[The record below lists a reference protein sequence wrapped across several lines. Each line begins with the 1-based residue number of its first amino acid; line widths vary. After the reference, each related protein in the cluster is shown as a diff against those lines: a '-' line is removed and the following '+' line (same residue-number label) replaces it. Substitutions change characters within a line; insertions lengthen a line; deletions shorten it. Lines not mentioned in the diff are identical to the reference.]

1 VLVLE
6 TERLALR
13 ELTLDDAAF
22 MLGLLNEPS
31 FLEHIGDKGVRTEAD
46 AREHIRTGP
55 VASYDAH
62 GFGLYLVSL
71 RDTGEPIGT
80 CGLLKRDALEDVDL
94 GFALRPEFWSQG
106 YAFEAASAVIA
117 YARDTLGLSRIVAIV
132 SPDNAA
138 SIGLLERLGLAFEK
152 CTRLSETA
160 PEVRLFA
167 MDLGRQVFT

>member
-1 VLVLE
+1 MLVLE

-13 ELTLDDAAF
+13 RLTLDDAAF

-31 FLEHIGDKGVRTEAD
+31 FLQNIGDKGVRTEAD

-80 CGLLKRDALEDVDL
+80 CGLLTRDALDDVDV

-106 YAFEAASAVIA
+106 YAFESASAVIA
-117 YARDTLGLSRIVAIV
+117 YARNTLGLSRIAAIV
-132 SPDNAA
+132 SPDNTA
-138 SIGLLERLGLAFEK
+138 SIGLLERLGLTFER
-152 CTRLSETA
+152 CVRLSEDA
-160 PEVRLFA
+160 PEVSLYA
-167 MDLGRQVFT
+167 MNLGA

>member
-1 VLVLE
+1 
-6 TERLALR
+6 
-13 ELTLDDAAF
+13 

-31 FLEHIGDKGVRTEAD
+31 FLQNIGDKGVRTEAD

-80 CGLLKRDALEDVDL
+80 CGLLKRDALDDVDV

-106 YAFEAASAVIA
+106 YAFESASANDTKDVISSLKA
-117 YARDTLGLSRIVAIV
+117 RFPSIHGPDLDDICYATQNRQNAVRDMARDL
-132 SPDNAA
+132 D
-138 SIGLLERLGLAFEK
+138 LLLVVGAKNSSNSNRL
-152 CTRLSETA
+152 R
-160 PEVRLFA
+160 EVGWRNS
-167 MDLGRQVFT
+167 

>member
-1 VLVLE
+1 MLVLE

-13 ELTLDDAAF
+13 RLTIDDAAF

-31 FLEHIGDKGVRTEAD
+31 FLQNIGDKGVRTEAD

-80 CGLLKRDALEDVDL
+80 CGLLKRDALDDVDV

-106 YAFEAASAVIA
+106 YAFESASAVIA
-117 YARDTLGLSRIVAIV
+117 YARNTLGLSRIAAIV
-132 SPDNAA
+132 SPDNTA
-138 SIGLLERLGLAFEK
+138 SIGLLERLGLTFER
-152 CTRLSETA
+152 CVRLSEDA
-160 PEVRLFA
+160 PEVSLYA
-167 MDLGRQVFT
+167 MNLGA